1 MPIEE
6 TITNQIPWLFQA
18 VATSL
23 ITLALSLLSAYLI
36 YLYKQE
42 VIASVEIVVNT
53 RLDPNTLDVVVTN
66 HGRAAIVVTEL
77 KIHFPAQAVLPGLPT
92 LQGPNFKERR
102 FAKLRRKLK
111 TQGSKND
118 LLEIVAE
125 GQLSRGAFTNYVIKA
140 TETIRVEPHEKAAR
154 GIIGENLPPY
164 LPKLEFPNPAT
175 LIPSCKIAKHKNEIW
190 GSPVVIGKIT
200 GGEYD
205 LPMVMEM
212 KWK

>member
-125 GQLSRGAFTNYVIKA
+125 GQLSPKS
-140 TETIRVEPHEKAAR
+140 TI
-154 GIIGENLPPY
+154 
-164 LPKLEFPNPAT
+164 
-175 LIPSCKIAKHKNEIW
+175 
-190 GSPVVIGKIT
+190 
-200 GGEYD
+200 
-205 LPMVMEM
+205 
-212 KWK
+212 